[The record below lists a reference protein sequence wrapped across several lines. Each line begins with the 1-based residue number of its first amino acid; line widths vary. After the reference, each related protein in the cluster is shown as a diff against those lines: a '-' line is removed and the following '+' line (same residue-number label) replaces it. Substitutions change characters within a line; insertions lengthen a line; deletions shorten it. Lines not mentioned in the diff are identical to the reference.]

1 MKALGNVQEI
11 SPTGMLLVRAKFVP
25 LKNAEVFDHKMKTI
39 GKVVRIFGPVRKPYV
54 AIEPEWM
61 DMKTMMN
68 LIGKDVYI
76 KEVNIDGK
84 RKKDRRN

>member
-11 SPTGMLLVRAKFVP
+11 SFSGLIMVRAKCVP

-61 DMKTMMN
+61 NMKAMMN

-84 RKKDRRN
+84 TKKDRRK